1 MANLRTNIN
10 VQIDNDD
17 IEQATIILQELGI
30 SMSEFINMTIKQLI
44 LQNGIPFDV
53 SIPKNEFELNKYF
66 SKDELENTA
75 KEIAYIERYPE
86 EYKSYNNII
95 DLKNDLL
102 SKE

>member
-53 SIPKNEFELNKYF
+53 SIPK
-66 SKDELENTA
+66 DELENTA
-75 KEIAYIERYPE
+75 KEIAYIESYPE
-86 EYKSYNNII
+86 EYKSFNNIK

-102 SKE
+102 NKE